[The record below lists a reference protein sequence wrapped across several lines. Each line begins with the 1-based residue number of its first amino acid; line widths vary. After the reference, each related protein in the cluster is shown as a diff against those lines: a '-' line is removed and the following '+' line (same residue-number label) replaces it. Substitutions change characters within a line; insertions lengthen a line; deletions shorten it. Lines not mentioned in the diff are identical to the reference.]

1 MNSPVRTADGR
12 SAVRWGVVTVVA
24 LVALAVARPLGSVG
38 MLVAFALVLGIG
50 LLAVNTPEL
59 SRRIAGTAPETP
71 PTMEVR
77 SALPLRDRWRRA
89 VEHHNQV
96 LGAYGAFELDPR
108 MLLRFPALWDLSAP
122 EVIAFHD
129 SLETAGEL
137 RTDDFPDE
145 TLAAKYVTAVTELRS
160 TWAAADRF
168 ARSTGTDA
176 LNDDDARDCRRALK
190 LLNHADSAQNAER
203 ATYLQQVLGT
213 VDRLAERGVVP
224 RPDRARASLE
234 TKIRRAIE
242 A

>member
-1 MNSPVRTADGR
+1 MTSTAR
-12 SAVRWGVVTVVA
+12 SGAKWGVVAVA
-24 LVALAVARPLGSVG
+24 ALAALLLTRPLGGIG
-38 MLVAFALVLGIG
+38 MLVVLAVVLAVVLGVG

-59 SRRIAGTAPETP
+59 SRWTVDAPDP
-71 PTMEVR
+71 VPAAKPR
-77 SALPLRDRWRRA
+77 SVLPIRDRWQRGI
-89 VEHHNQV
+89 EHHNQV
-96 LGAYGAFELDPR
+96 LGAYGAFELDPK
-108 MLLRFPALWDLSAP
+108 MLLQYPALWDLSAP
-122 EVIAFHD
+122 RVIAFHD

-137 RTDDFPDE
+137 RTDEFPGDAMAE
-145 TLAAKYVTAVTELRS
+145 KYVAAVTELRS

-176 LNDDDARDCRRALK
+176 LSSEDARDCRRALK
-190 LLNHADSAQNAER
+190 LLNHAESAESAER

-224 RPDRARASLE
+224 RPDRARASLQ